1 MDVPAR
7 LRYSRNHEWIDDTT
21 EPAAMGITA
30 FAAAALGDVI
40 YAELPEPGT
49 HLSAGEVCGEVESTK
64 SVAELYLPVSGEIVA
79 TNGALVADPGLI
91 GTDPYGAGWLMRVR
105 LTDAPALPTARAVG
119 SSLLTA
125 DEYRAYLADAA
136 AAGPTAH
143 P

>member
-21 EPAAMGITA
+21 EPAAVGITA

-79 TNGALVADPGLI
+79 TNEAVVANPDLI
-91 GTDPYGAGWLMRVR
+91 GTDPYGAGWLVRVR
-105 LTDAPALPTARAVG
+105 LTDAPALM
-119 SSLLTA
+119 TA
-125 DEYRAYLADAA
+125 DEYRAYLADADA
-136 AAGPTAH
+136 AAADPTAH